1 MFSVHDNWPSRETRG
16 KHAVESCPISGV
28 YDIDVAALKK
38 LTQPQQGPNVITI
51 SFVQLVVNDSTFEA
65 LKKFASGRKKAQFMY
80 DMVRRMVDEID
91 DAIFQTAGRK
101 CMQNV

>member
-1 MFSVHDNWPSRETRG
+1 
-16 KHAVESCPISGV
+16 
-28 YDIDVAALKK
+28 
-38 LTQPQQGPNVITI
+38 
-51 SFVQLVVNDSTFEA
+51 VQLVVNDPTFEA
-65 LKKFASGRKKAQFMY
+65 LKKFGSGRKEAAVMY